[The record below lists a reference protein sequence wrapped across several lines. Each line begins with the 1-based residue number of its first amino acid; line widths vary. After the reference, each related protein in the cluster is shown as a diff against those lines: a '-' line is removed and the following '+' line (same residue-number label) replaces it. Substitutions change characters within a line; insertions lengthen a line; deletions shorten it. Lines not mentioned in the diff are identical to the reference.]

1 MIDTNKLRGIIVEKG
16 MSQAE
21 MASILGITP
30 KTFYQKMNK
39 RVFDSDEIDVMI
51 STLEIPQDKCVDI
64 FFAQFV
70 T

>member
-1 MIDTNKLRGIIVEKG
+1 MIDTNKLRGILAEKG

-39 RVFDSDEIDVMI
+39 KVFDSDEIDTMVRI
-51 STLEIPQDKCVDI
+51 LAIPREQCTDI

>member
-1 MIDTNKLRGIIVEKG
+1 MIDTNKLRGIIAEKG

-51 STLEIPQDKCVDI
+51 STLEIPHDKCVDI
-64 FFAQFV
+64 FFAQLV